1 MNIAVILAG
10 GVGNRLGA
18 GIPKQFVEILGKPI
32 LAYTIEPFD
41 KHPDIDAILVVCVKP
56 YVDYIWELKGK
67 YDFKKL
73 KWVTEGG
80 ATFQESVMNGMNYL
94 SDKAQRN
101 DTVIFHF
108 GASPFI
114 KPDIIADVIRV
125 CKEKG
130 TNAIS
135 TTDYLL
141 LSGMKKTTASVSD
154 PENYT
159 EEYIN
164 RDTIAVMN
172 TPHAFQYGFLVDM
185 YKEAI
190 ETGVINTVEPHTTTL
205 MYAMGKKIYF
215 SKGSQDNI
223 KITTKEDLGLF
234 EGYVLEQQRQSNE
247 VTTGDVVV
255 FLADGFEEC
264 EGLLVVDL
272 LRRAGLKVVMASVMG
287 KRDVRS
293 SREILIQADCLAE
306 NVDYDKAHMIVL
318 PGGRLGTENL
328 NKSELVKEKCRE
340 FAREKK
346 VAAICAAPSIL
357 ASLGLL
363 DGKKA
368 TVHPDYEDKMA
379 GATLECESVVID
391 GNIITGQGLGA
402 TQSFAFELMTL
413 LGKGDKVIP
422 IKKAICCPHYIS
434 NLSLDCNM

>member
-41 KHPDIDAILVVCVKP
+41 KHPDVDAVLVVCVKP
-56 YVDYIWELKGK
+56 YVDYIWELKEK
-67 YDFKKL
+67 YGFEKL

-94 SDKAQRN
+94 SDKAQSD
-101 DTVIFHF
+101 DTVLFHF

-141 LSGMKKTTASVSD
+141 LSGMKNTTASVSD
-154 PENYT
+154 PDNYT

-172 TPHAFQYGFLVDM
+172 TPHAFQYGFLVNM
-185 YKEAI
+185 YKEAV
-190 ETGVINTVEPHTTTL
+190 ETGIIDTVEPHTTTL

-223 KITTKEDLGLF
+223 KITTKDDLEMF
-234 EGYVLEQQRQSNE
+234 EGYVLEQQRKSE
-247 VTTGDVVV
+247 EKVAGDVVV
-255 FLADGFEEC
+255 FLGDGFEEC

-272 LRRAGLKVVMASVMG
+272 LRRAGMQVIMASIMG
-287 KRDVRS
+287 RRDVKS
-293 SREILIQADCLAE
+293 SREILIQTDCLAE
-306 NVDYDKAHMIVL
+306 NVEYEKARMIVL

-328 NKSELVKEKCRE
+328 GKSDLVKEKCKE
-340 FAREKK
+340 FATKK
-346 VAAICAAPSIL
+346 YVAAVCAAPTIL
-357 ASLGLL
+357 ARLGLL
-363 DGKKA
+363 NNRKA
-368 TVHPDYEDKMA
+368 TVHPDFKDSMESA
-379 GATLECESVVID
+379 EVINESVVVD
-391 GNIITGQGLGA
+391 NNIITGQGLGA
-402 TQSFAFELMTL
+402 TIPFALEL
-413 LGKGDKVIP
+413 
-422 IKKAICCPHYIS
+422 IKALVSAEKARAIRTAICYRG
-434 NLSLDCNM
+434 